1 MNQNTAYNRRE
12 FLKYMGGNA
21 AKAGI
26 VLIVPTALL
35 GLNGCHSKGSDD
47 AAPAPGLATKFTP
60 QNLTIDSN
68 LYGNGSTPA
77 LTSGA
82 RHNTAMTFIPK
93 EDITAAIGYVLK
105 DPSGKVE
112 WEWYSQPILMAQNTQ
127 ITTPNKS
134 IPIKSS
140 NGGLY
145 DLDARIKV
153 GNETDSLLRVSP
165 QASMGPQVASTYTV
179 KEAIDYLVGLYNGN
193 ANPGVVSVVGDT
205 APASDVVGAADLNSG
220 ILATVQSKYSING
233 TLTSKLVSELASLD
247 AASGFQIGQKAN
259 NAYVNTLLGSLA
271 PATGMLKA
279 YDLRSGKL
287 HLVVTGVSDMDVR
300 RATRVVAQN
309 GTYNTDYNPVKV
321 DGTTLS
327 DITTSQG

>member
-1 MNQNTAYNRRE
+1 MNTQNPEFDSVRRN
-12 FLKYMGGNA
+12 FLKYA

-26 VLIVPTALL
+26 VLIVPSIL
-35 GLNGCHSKGSDD
+35 LNGCGSKSSDD
-47 AAPAPGLATKFTP
+47 APAPGLASKFTP
-60 QNLTIDSN
+60 QYATIDSN

-77 LTSGA
+77 LASGA
-82 RHNTAMTFIPK
+82 RHNTMLTFIPK

-105 DPSGKVE
+105 DPSGKTE
-112 WEWYSQPILMAQNTQ
+112 WSWYSQPMAFAKDTQ
-127 ITTPNKS
+127 ITTPIKS

-145 DLDARIKV
+145 DLDARVKV

-165 QASMGPQVASTYTV
+165 QASIGPTVASTLTV
-179 KEAIDYLVGLYNGN
+179 KEALDYLIGLYDGN
-193 ANPGVVSVVGDT
+193 ANPGVISVVGDT

-220 ILATVQSKYSING
+220 ILADVQSKYGISG
-233 TLTSKLVSELASLD
+233 TLASKLVSELASLD
-247 AASGFQIGQKAN
+247 DASGFQIGQKAN

-300 RATRVVAQN
+300 RAARVVAQH
-309 GTYNTDYNPVKV
+309 GSYNTDYNPVKV
-321 DGTTLS
+321 DGTTLT